1 VTALELTPHPA
12 PHLYGGRMM
21 WPAELAQDVM
31 DAYRRIT
38 ATAPDELTLWLHLL
52 HFPGSDPLVAVDATY
67 LGPDDAARDL
77 LAPLVRLPR
86 PLADGRRTM
95 TVAELGAITAEPTEP
110 GPGAARAELLTE
122 LDDAVAKTLLADP
135 IAPLM
140 NVQVR
145 HLGGAFARPSGSRR
159 TPAPALARTPAQ
171 PARHLPR
178 QLPLR
183 RLNGALRA
191 GPSGGAFG
199 GAGFAKPAAPGQ
211 IFAYCAS
218 RGMHY
223 GRMSGPSREAG
234 PRRSGGTRRMKS
246 GMGAQTQEQLGP
258 YRMIRKIGEGGM
270 GVAHLGL
277 DAAGREVAIKVL
289 HPHVA
294 ADLKARDRLFREV
307 ETMRRV
313 RSRFVAEVIDAE
325 LAGGKPYVVTRFAP
339 GRTLE
344 DTVLTE
350 GPLAAHEVVTLAQG
364 LAQALVDI
372 HEAGVIH
379 RDLKPSNVMLVGGQP
394 LVIDFG
400 IAHLVDA
407 VRLTATGMVVGTPG
421 YLAPEIIRASHVTQA
436 ADVHSLASTVFF
448 AATGLPPFGTGTF
461 ESVCYNTMEG
471 RSQIDKAP
479 AWLRGWLSS
488 ALQVDP
494 TARPDARELL
504 RTARALDPASGAP
517 RRPDRTQA
525 MDTLSDLLPPVTYAR
540 PQEERSLVPAPTLH
554 SDWSEQSAQS
564 EQSGRPA
571 RWRRPAP
578 PEEPFDLRRF
588 LHGSGFVGV
597 LMLVTLMALTV
608 MNPVS
613 GGLGAAALSLALRAA
628 DHYFAEERPPLSTA
642 GLVTVGHLLLSVAF
656 GLAAGGLL
664 HMAGRLNAGH
674 AESLAAGLFTLG
686 LFVLPGAAPVRRAAS
701 GALARVLPGRS
712 AIVVST
718 AVMGPITLIAIIVA
732 LSQMF

>member
-1 VTALELTPHPA
+1 
-12 PHLYGGRMM
+12 
-21 WPAELAQDVM
+21 
-31 DAYRRIT
+31 
-38 ATAPDELTLWLHLL
+38 
-52 HFPGSDPLVAVDATY
+52 
-67 LGPDDAARDL
+67 
-77 LAPLVRLPR
+77 
-86 PLADGRRTM
+86 
-95 TVAELGAITAEPTEP
+95 
-110 GPGAARAELLTE
+110 
-122 LDDAVAKTLLADP
+122 
-135 IAPLM
+135 
-140 NVQVR
+140 
-145 HLGGAFARPSGSRR
+145 
-159 TPAPALARTPAQ
+159 
-171 PARHLPR
+171 
-178 QLPLR
+178 
-183 RLNGALRA
+183 
-191 GPSGGAFG
+191 
-199 GAGFAKPAAPGQ
+199 
-211 IFAYCAS
+211 
-218 RGMHY
+218 
-223 GRMSGPSREAG
+223 
-234 PRRSGGTRRMKS
+234 
-246 GMGAQTQEQLGP
+246 MGAQTQEQLGP

-407 VRLTATGMVVGTPG
+407 ARLTATGMVVGTPG

-488 ALQVDP
+488 ALQVDH

-554 SDWSEQSAQS
+554 SDWSEQSEQS
-564 EQSGRPA
+564 EQSERPA

-578 PEEPFDLRRF
+578 PAEPFDLRRF
-588 LHGSGFVGV
+588 VHGSGFVGV

-613 GGLGAAALSLALRAA
+613 GGLGAAALSLVLRAA

-732 LSQMF
+732 VSQMF